1 MTCSYKVNLHSF
13 SRTDFMSFFRNEDKL
28 SELSVD
34 DRTEVFR
41 TILVGNNDITK
52 ELLDSLLSDYCV
64 EGLEVVKVK

>member
-1 MTCSYKVNLHSF
+1 MMENLHSF
-13 SRTDFMSFFRNEDKL
+13 SRTDFMSFFRNEGKL

-34 DRTEVFR
+34 DRIEVFR
-41 TILVGNNDITK
+41 TILAGSSDITK